1 MSKNM
6 FEKKEFVISRKDAV
20 RIVEALEFSADWD
33 KNEIYYE
40 LKEWIEPND

>member
-33 KNEIYYE
+33 KTEIYYE
-40 LKEWIEPND
+40 LKEWVDDQE